1 MMLINYIVDYIEFD
15 CFNLMETCD
24 EDREEISNLRKNVA
38 IHQHCQQVKKPVVV
52 QTVNKGIN
60 TNEFFFVRMLK

>member
-1 MMLINYIVDYIEFD
+1 
-15 CFNLMETCD
+15 METCD
-24 EDREEISNLRKNVA
+24 EDREEISHLRKNVA

-60 TNEFFFVRMLK
+60 INEFFLRMLK